1 MKTGTLW
8 IGAAVVVLAAGC
20 NRNDTT
26 GSGSV
31 LDRAGDRQASITV
44 TGCLQPGEQGLGSR
58 EPNAASRSAEGVDR
72 FTLANATPA
81 SASPSSDASQPSASA
96 TAATGP
102 LYILEGKT
110 DELRSHVGQQVE
122 VTGKPEDTRSSSS
135 DPNQPTAQRL
145 EVESVRM
152 IAANCATR

>member
-8 IGAAVVVLAAGC
+8 IAAAVLVTAAGC
-20 NRNDTT
+20 NRNDRQTS
-26 GSGSV
+26 SGSV
-31 LDRAGDRQASITV
+31 LDRNDRLARITV

-72 FTLANATPA
+72 FVLANATP
-81 SASPSSDASQPSASA
+81 SSPSSDASQPSTSA

-102 LYILEGKT
+102 LYILEGKK
-110 DELRSHVGQQVE
+110 DELRTHVGHQVE
-122 VTGKPEDTRSSSS
+122 VTGKPEDHVSSSS
-135 DPNQPTAQRL
+135 DPNRPNAQRL

-152 IAANCATR
+152 IAQTCATR